1 MHDRHMSRRR
11 WGRLL
16 GALLASAVVAI
27 GLALVPSG
35 FAQGNSGSEP
45 HPGADKQ
52 QSSSHGDCK
61 NHGSKSDTHSTTG
74 NHNGYD
80 CAGTSNPQGGGTD
93 NDGDTDNPSDN
104 DSDDQGTT
112 SNPTDNDGDHDQNGP
127 SDNDADDH
135 PSSPTGGTN
144 GANGTNGTS
153 GTSGTSGTAGPSGA
167 VINVAGL
174 QQVAGANARRA
185 PVACASRRH
194 FTIHIRQIDHYRYT
208 SATVFLG
215 NKRIKTIRGARRIHS
230 GIVLTG
236 LPKGTFHVKI
246 TVRTSSGKTLRNVRT
261 YHTCVPRR
269 KHTVPKL

>member
-1 MHDRHMSRRR
+1 MQDRHMRRRR
-11 WGRLL
+11 WGGLL
-16 GALLASAVVAI
+16 AALLASAVVAI
-27 GLALVPSG
+27 GLALVPSV

-61 NHGSKSDTHSTTG
+61 HHGSKSDTHSTSG

-80 CAGTSNPQGGGTD
+80 CAGTNNPSGGGTD

-104 DSDDQGTT
+104 DSDDHGTT

-135 PSSPTGGTN
+135 TGSP
-144 GANGTNGTS
+144 TS
-153 GTSGTSGTAGPSGA
+153 GTTGTTGTTGTSAPSGTSAG
-167 VINVAGL
+167 VVNVSGL
-174 QQVAGANARRA
+174 QQVAGANARRK

-194 FTIHIRQIDHYRYT
+194 FTIHIRQIDHFHYT

-215 NKRIKTIRGARRIHS
+215 SKKIKTIRGARRIHS

-246 TVRTSSGKTLRNVRT
+246 TVHTSSGKTLRNVRT

-269 KHTVPKL
+269 KHTTPKL